1 MNMPLH
7 QISVIPRD
15 VTSSRVSGSGKAK
28 DKDKQNEK
36 PLGHSASRSSNI
48 SKAGS
53 PTSVNAPCSFSRT
66 SVSPSSQDICSSQ
79 HQDCQK
85 QTAVVLLNSNGKT
98 CQGSGGISVT
108 TFCKDA
114 PPASKHTKQRDWL
127 SLLRP
132 SSVNIQPN
140 GSLRFSVSL
149 NDVGQRVDSLCRG
162 LHFIDRT
169 CSEGELELKPEPA
182 QPPCLDRRAHTLNG
196 KLAAATAPA
205 HQHPN
210 PTFSTRTHPHL
221 VPSFTNN
228 YKYML
233 SVPPANCFPSDPS
246 VVAPPPPL
254 SNTHLHQHP
263 SPSANFLRLLLPFS
277 RSSTSAS
284 LQCSELGSYASHLHI
299 TKSSSALLEGSE
311 SGFPPEDLLGDDDVF
326 EEDRSSPATKGTGQ
340 LATPDTVTVVGP
352 GALLAPLCYMD
363 EDSDLDCC
371 PSPLSEKTGPL
382 SPYSLSGDCCRI
394 CHCEGDDESPLITP
408 CHCTGSLR
416 FVHQACLQQ
425 WIKSSDTRCC
435 ELCKYEFIMETKL
448 KPLRKWEKLQMTA
461 SERRKIMCS
470 VTFHVIAIT
479 CVVWSLY
486 VLIDRT
492 ADEIRQAGRIP
503 GILEW
508 PFWTKLVVVAIGF
521 TGGLVFMYV
530 QCKVYIHLW
539 RRLKAYNRVIYVQNR
554 PDTCKKLAL
563 EKPPLM
569 EPSLENK
576 EALAPTQSDTNSSQ
590 YTETEDYSMEVLHV

>member
-15 VTSSRVSGSGKAK
+15 VPSSRVSGSGKAK
-28 DKDKQNEK
+28 DKDRDKQNEK

-53 PTSVNAPCSFSRT
+53 PTSVNAPSTFSRT
-66 SVSPSSQDICSSQ
+66 SVTPSSQDICSPNALAHDQ
-79 HQDCQK
+79 GCPKPVH
-85 QTAVVLLNSNGKT
+85 TAVVLLNANGKSAT
-98 CQGSGGISVT
+98 SSPQGVT
-108 TFCKDA
+108 TTTFL
-114 PPASKHTKQRDWL
+114 PPDSPVKPKPKAAFGADWL
-127 SLLRP
+127 SLLRAP
-132 SSVNIQPN
+132 VNIR
-140 GSLRFSVSL
+140 GDDGTLKFSRSL
-149 NDVGQRVDSLCRG
+149 NDMGQRMDNLCSG

-169 CSEGELELKPEPA
+169 CSDGELGLEPDMPPADDHGKTSTSGKPAQRALGFPFTRSPSFSTNYKFVCGPVPEQTLSAPPVPLPAPEP
-182 QPPCLDRRAHTLNG
+182 PKG
-196 KLAAATAPA
+196 
-205 HQHPN
+205 
-210 PTFSTRTHPHL
+210 
-221 VPSFTNN
+221 
-228 YKYML
+228 
-233 SVPPANCFPSDPS
+233 
-246 VVAPPPPL
+246 
-254 SNTHLHQHP
+254 SNL
-263 SPSANFLRLLLPFS
+263 LRIFFPFS
-277 RSSTSAS
+277 HSSTAGSLHAS
-284 LQCSELGSYASHLHI
+284 EMGSLASRLHI
-299 TKSSSALLEGSE
+299 TKSASALLEGSE
-311 SGFPPEDLLGDDDVF
+311 SFLAEEVGEDEVF
-326 EEDRSSPATKGTGQ
+326 EEDEPPAVQHWRLKVEG
-340 LATPDTVTVVGP
+340 LR
-352 GALLAPLCYMD
+352 APLCSL
-363 EDSDLDCC
+363 ECDSDLDRC
-371 PSPLSEKTGPL
+371 PSPMSDKNGPL

-416 FVHQACLQQ
+416 FVHQTCLQQ

-492 ADEIRQAGRIP
+492 AEEIKHAGRIP
-503 GILEW
+503 GRLKLHPGHTYGASKSRILEW

-530 QCKVYIHLW
+530 QCKVYIQLW

-554 PDTCKKLAL
+554 PETCKKIVFD
-563 EKPPLM
+563 KPPLV
-569 EPSLENK
+569 EPNLENK
-576 EALAPTQSDTNSSQ
+576 EALAPAQSDTNSSQ
-590 YTETEDYSMEVLHV
+590 YTETEDYSMEILHV